1 MSALRQQKYRQWF
14 LSCDVDG
21 DNVISRRDTIHF
33 ADRFFTRRGVRGDTP
48 EAQRLRDL
56 MEEFWVQVILPFDLD
71 GDGQVD
77 ADELTAACERALVNS
92 EDYSKQIEPI
102 TEQYFQLTD
111 GDGDGKIDL
120 KEFQQVFTAV
130 GRGSDAD
137 CAEVFRRFDTD
148 GTGAL
153 SRQEFHRVVKDFFYS
168 DDPNAPGN
176 QLFGPLGS

>member
-1 MSALRQQKYRQWF
+1 MSALRQQKYHQWF
-14 LSCDVDG
+14 LSADVDG
-21 DNVISRRDTIHF
+21 DNVITRNDMIQF
-33 ADRFFTRRGVRGDTP
+33 ADRFFTHRGVRGDSSG
-48 EAQRLRDL
+48 AQRLRDQ
-56 MEEFWVQVILPFDLD
+56 MEEFWVNVLAPFDHN

-77 ADELTAACERALVNS
+77 ADEVTAGCERALVNR

-102 TEQYFQLTD
+102 TELYFQLTD

-120 KEFQQVFTAV
+120 KEFQQVFMAV

-137 CAEVFRRFDTD
+137 CAEVFRRLDTD
-148 GTGAL
+148 GSGTL
-153 SRQEFHRVVKDFFYS
+153 SRREFHRAVEDFFYS